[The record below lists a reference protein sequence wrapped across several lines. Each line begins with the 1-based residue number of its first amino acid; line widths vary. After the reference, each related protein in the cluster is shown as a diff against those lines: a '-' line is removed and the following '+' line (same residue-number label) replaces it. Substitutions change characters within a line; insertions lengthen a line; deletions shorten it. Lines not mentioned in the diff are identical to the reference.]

1 MKTLSW
7 PKEIEKKTLQ
17 LQELK
22 VQNKHLVKDL
32 DKALTESVK
41 CRENAT
47 YLKKLKSLLT
57 EIKIQC

>member
-32 DKALTESVK
+32 DKAESVK

>member
-22 VQNKHLVKDL
+22 VQNKHLVK
-32 DKALTESVK
+32 EGVG
-41 CRENAT
+41 
-47 YLKKLKSLLT
+47 
-57 EIKIQC
+57 